1 MKSTGNSVPGM
12 PPFADV
18 LKSRDVE
25 DPVNLWLHR
34 PLAYA
39 FCAVVYRTS
48 MTPNQ
53 VTLIAIFL
61 GLAAAACWFD
71 GSPPAM
77 LSGGILLWSS
87 AIMDGADGILARAKR
102 MFSDLGRALDGSA
115 DLVVGVATILAAS
128 YHLWQ
133 KHHSPALLVLVP
145 LAIGGSILHI
155 YLYDYYK
162 ESFLMMTR
170 RDWNGVAES
179 IQDVEGRYRKL
190 KEERAH
196 PWHVWATK
204 LYVDLIV
211 GQTNVVRRTNPKGA
225 RQNLRFTVT
234 ERSITEY
241 RRYNLGPLRV
251 WTAISLAPH
260 TYLMAISSMFDRID
274 LYLWFRVVGANALF
288 VLALL
293 WQRHASARTLEALEA
308 AGTPPV
314 PLFAGQPALEHAQ

>member
-1 MKSTGNSVPGM
+1 MSCTLNPPGL
-12 PPFADV
+12 PPLRSI

-25 DPVNLWLHR
+25 DPVNLWFNR

-39 FCAVVYRTS
+39 FVALIYRTPI
-48 MTPNQ
+48 TPNQ
-53 VTLIAIFL
+53 VTLL
-61 GLAAAACWFD
+61 SLLVGLVAAGFWVA
-71 GSPPAM
+71 GSAQAM
-77 LSGGILLWSS
+77 VWGGILLWTS
-87 AIMDGADGILARAKR
+87 AILDGADGILARAKH

-128 YHLWQ
+128 YHLWL
-133 KHHSPALLVLVP
+133 KHHSLALLVLVP

-179 IQDVEGRYRKL
+179 IQDVEERYRKL
-190 KEERAH
+190 KAERAH

-211 GQTNVVRRTNPKGA
+211 GQTNVVRRTNPQGA

-234 ERSITEY
+234 ERSVAEY

-288 VLALL
+288 LLALL
-293 WQRHASARTLEALEA
+293 WQRHASARTLAALEA

-314 PLFAGQPALEHAQ
+314 PHFAGQPALEHAQ